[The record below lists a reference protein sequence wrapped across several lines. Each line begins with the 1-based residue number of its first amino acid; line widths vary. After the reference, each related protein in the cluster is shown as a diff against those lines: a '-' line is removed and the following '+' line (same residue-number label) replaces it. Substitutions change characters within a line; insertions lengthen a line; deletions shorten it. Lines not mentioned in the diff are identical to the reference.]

1 MSLIYTLILFFIFL
15 LVYQIYL
22 DIYSGNLIEGLE
34 TNSSPQSSSPS
45 LSPSSS
51 QEFKP
56 YNLNNNNSLILS
68 QQNAG
73 NIEVLQGRID
83 TLDGMNKKVDNIQ
96 LSLDTMQVQ
105 IDSLVQPQTTNT
117 QELNDLKPLSVIGTD
132 NFTLKNLKTTIKEE
146 EEN

>member
-1 MSLIYTLILFFIFL
+1 MSLINTLILFFIFL

-22 DIYSGNLIEGLE
+22 DIYSSNLIEGLE

-45 LSPSSS
+45 LSQSLS

-73 NIEVLQGRID
+73 NIKVLQGRI
-83 TLDGMNKKVDNIQ
+83 DNIQ
-96 LSLDTMQVQ
+96 LSLDAMQVQ

-117 QELNDLKPLSVIGTD
+117 QELKDLKPLSVIGTD